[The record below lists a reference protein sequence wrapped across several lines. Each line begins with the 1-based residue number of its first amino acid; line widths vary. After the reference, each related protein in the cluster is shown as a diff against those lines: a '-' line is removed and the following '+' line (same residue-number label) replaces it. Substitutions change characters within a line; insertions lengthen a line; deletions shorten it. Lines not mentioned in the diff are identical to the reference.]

1 MPVKKCSFS
10 THKPLHLSKTPLPM
24 NAWENDNIAKVC
36 TVSNL
41 SKLTDSYNHV
51 AVKVIAFESITL
63 NPNSIMETTLL
74 SAPTMAQNHS
84 LFAQN
89 AEYAAFEEVVEEEK
103 TAIKSNVNFLEAN
116 TSEISIE
123 ELSAKCVVPTW
134 ANQELTISHQDFIHT
149 VHEAAQSMFA
159 GETINAPAIRV
170 SHIVRGRVPSALG
183 KRASELLE
191 CEKTQF
197 YQRLAFAFTIPTI
210 HEKVNGQRLELCIG
224 GVRNYSD
231 LNLYRA
237 SKGVEKFSVFIG
249 WRVNIC
255 SNQVLTGDGVRLS
268 FEVMNLNDLYKAVLE
283 LFYNFNPAREI
294 HLMQTLSQSYLTE
307 TQFAQIVGRMRL
319 YQALPNGYQRSVPR
333 LLITDSQI
341 NNVCRDYFTNPN
353 FGAKGNTISMF
364 DFHNLLTESNKSSYI
379 DTYLQRAVNATEV
392 AIGINNALHGDMK
405 YAWFLG

>member
-1 MPVKKCSFS
+1 MYRRNITYPVI
-10 THKPLHLSKTPLPM
+10 
-24 NAWENDNIAKVC
+24 NI
-36 TVSNL
+36 
-41 SKLTDSYNHV
+41 YNYMTM
-51 AVKVIAFESITL
+51 KVIVLESITL
-63 NPNSIMETTLL
+63 NPNSIMEATLL
-74 SAPTMAQNHS
+74 SVPMVQNHS
-84 LFAQN
+84 SFAEE
-89 AEYAAFEEVVEEEK
+89 AEYVPFEEVREEEK
-103 TAIKSNVNFLEAN
+103 VSIKSNVNFLEAN

-123 ELSAKCVVPTW
+123 ELTSQCVVPTW

-149 VHEAAQSMFA
+149 VHEA
-159 GETINAPAIRV
+159 
-170 SHIVRGRVPSALG
+170 RGRVPSALG
-183 KRASELLE
+183 KKASELLE
-191 CEKTQF
+191 SEKTQF

-210 HEKVNGQRLELCIG
+210 HEKVNGQKLELCIG

-237 SKGVEKFSVFIG
+237 NKGIEKFSVFIG

-255 SNQVLTGDGVRLS
+255 SNQVLTGDGVKLQL
-268 FEVMNLNDLYKAVLE
+268 EVMNLNDLYKAVLE

-364 DFHNLLTESNKSSYI
+364 DFHNLLTEANKSSYI

-392 AIGINNALHGDMK
+392 AVGINNALHGDTK